1 MKKILIIDDDK
12 NSLSVLS
19 CMLKNNYDITSTFDS
34 WNAVNILNKN
44 NFEIVI
50 TDICMPVIN
59 GFEILGVAKQRN
71 RETRVIAMSSS
82 FQEKDRKMFLEK
94 GFFDFFE
101 KPFQKERVFKIIER
115 AIK

>member
-12 NSLSVLS
+12 ISLSVLS

-50 TDICMPVIN
+50 TDICMPIAN
-59 GFEILGVAKQRN
+59 GFEILRMVKQTN
-71 RETRVIAMSSS
+71 PETKTIAMSAS
-82 FQEKDRKMFLEK
+82 FAEKNKKMFLEK

-101 KPFQKERVFKIIER
+101 KPVQKEKILEIIKR